1 MDRLSFGKR
10 SAYFSNQITI
20 TPELFDCCSGSII
33 KTCEGMN
40 EFSLM
45 KENELPA
52 QFFFP
57 FDRLG
62 LKCADIQIEGSPIRI
77 VGFCCSEGLF
87 RTHHTPLR
95 GLAFHSRNIAHE
107 L

>member
-10 SAYFSNQITI
+10 NANFSNQITI
-20 TPELFDCCSGSII
+20 TPELFDRCSGGII
-33 KTCEGMN
+33 KTREGIN
-40 EFSLM
+40 ELSLM
-45 KENELPA
+45 KENELSA
-52 QFFFP
+52 QFLFP
-57 FDRLG
+57 FDWLG

-77 VGFCCSEGLF
+77 VGFCCFEGLF

>member
-20 TPELFDCCSGSII
+20 TPELFNCCSGSII

-45 KENELPA
+45 KENELSA

-57 FDRLG
+57 CDWLG
-62 LKCADIQIEGSPIRI
+62 LKCADI
-77 VGFCCSEGLF
+77 
-87 RTHHTPLR
+87 
-95 GLAFHSRNIAHE
+95 
-107 L
+107 